1 MPAHRGA
8 GIHHLYSNTIL
19 NVVVEIASFF
29 VFAYARSTSTTKLI
43 TCIERTKN
51 LEKSV
56 SSQPL
61 QCTFIKLE
69 LEKCSLKISEG
80 FGLFYN
86 ILHFIISP
94 V

>member
-8 GIHHLYSNTIL
+8 GIRHLHSNTIL

-29 VFAYARSTSTTKLI
+29 VFAYASSTSTTKLI

-56 SSQPL
+56 SSRPL
-61 QCTFIKLE
+61 LKMKYLVHYNYFFKWQIYRFIFE
-69 LEKCSLKISEG
+69 TE
-80 FGLFYN
+80 
-86 ILHFIISP
+86 
-94 V
+94 